1 MNKRLG
7 LPPST
12 RIQDF
17 SHERGTTGDSQ
28 FKGTKGTKGV
38 QLATASSK
46 VSNMCRGD
54 APVLAQRYK
63 KREEGRSKRGEG
75 KSEKP

>member
-1 MNKRLG
+1 MEV
-7 LPPST
+7 
-12 RIQDF
+12 

-46 VSNMCRGD
+46 VSDMCRD
-54 APVLAQRYK
+54 DVPVLALRYK
-63 KREEGRSKRGEG
+63 GGMASGFARDGVRDF
-75 KSEKP
+75 